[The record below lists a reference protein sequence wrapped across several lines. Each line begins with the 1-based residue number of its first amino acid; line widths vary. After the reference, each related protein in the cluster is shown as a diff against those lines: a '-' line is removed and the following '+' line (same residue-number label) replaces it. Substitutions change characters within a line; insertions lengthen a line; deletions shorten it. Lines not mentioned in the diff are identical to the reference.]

1 MGRVPGVDPVSDA
14 EEPVRVSRPAAVFV
28 LAAGEGTRMKSAT
41 PKVLHEIS
49 GRSLVGHVLAAARE
63 LDPQRLVVVV
73 GHGREQ
79 VVPHLGEID
88 PGAETVVQERQG
100 GTGHA
105 VRIALEATD
114 VISGTVLVTY
124 GDTPLLSAETLS
136 ALAAEHARAG
146 NAVTVLSAVVP
157 DPTGYG
163 RIIRAD
169 GEFVGIVEEKDATD
183 EQRAISEMN
192 SGVYAFDGALLAD
205 AVKRVTTDN
214 AKGEEYLTDVVS
226 ILRADGH
233 RVGVSVAGEWREIL
247 GVNDRVQLAEARDLL
262 NQRLLRR
269 WMREGVT
276 VVDPRTTWIDVT
288 VTCEP
293 DALVE
298 PNTQLRGATRIAAG
312 ARVGPNSTLTDTS
325 VGREAHVSYAVTDR
339 AEIGDR
345 VSVGPYAFLRP
356 GTRLDEGAKAGTYV
370 EMKNASIGAGSK
382 VPHLTYVGDADIGV
396 GANIGASSVFVNYD
410 GVEKHRSKI
419 GDHVKAGC
427 DNMFVAPVEV
437 GDGAYTGAGTVVRR
451 DVPPGA
457 LSVSGGP
464 QRIFEGWVENRRPDT
479 AAAEAARRARE
490 RARDDPGTEPG
501 GGPEPGRD
509 EAAR

>member
-1 MGRVPGVDPVSDA
+1 MPGVDPVSDA

-41 PKVLHEIS
+41 PKVLHEIC
-49 GRSLVGHVLAAARE
+49 GRSLVGHVLTAARE

-73 GHGREQ
+73 GHGRDQ
-79 VVPHLGEID
+79 VVPHLGAID
-88 PGAETVVQERQG
+88 PDAETVVQERQN

-124 GDTPLLSAETLS
+124 GDTPLLSAATL
-136 ALAAEHARAG
+136 AGLAAEHERAG
-146 NAVTVLSAVVP
+146 NAATVLSAIVP
-157 DPTGYG
+157 DPFGYG
-163 RIIRAD
+163 RIIREN
-169 GEFVGIVEEKDATD
+169 GEFTGIVEEKDATD
-183 EQRAISEMN
+183 EERAITEMN

-233 RVGVSVAGEWREIL
+233 RVGASVAPEWREIL
-247 GVNDRVQLAEARDLL
+247 GINDRVQLAEARDLL
-262 NQRLLRR
+262 NQRLLND
-269 WMREGVT
+269 WMRAGVT
-276 VVDPRTTWIDVT
+276 VVDPRTTWVDVT
-288 VTCEP
+288 ASGEP
-293 DALVE
+293 DAVVE
-298 PNTQLRGATRIAAG
+298 PNTQLRGATHIGAG
-312 ARVGPNSTLTDTS
+312 ARVGPNSTLTDTT
-325 VGREAHVSYAVTDR
+325 VGREARVAYAVTDH
-339 AEIGDR
+339 AVIGDR
-345 VSVGPYAFLRP
+345 VDVGPYAYLRP

-396 GANIGASSVFVNYD
+396 GSNIGASSVFVNYD
-410 GVEKHRSKI
+410 GVEKRRSKI
-419 GDHVKAGC
+419 GDHVRAGS

-464 QRIFEGWVENRRPDT
+464 QRIFEGWVENRRAGTP
-479 AAAEAARRARE
+479 AAEAARRARE
-490 RARDDPGTEPG
+490 ARGEEPDD
-501 GGPEPGRD
+501 
-509 EAAR
+509 AAG

>member
-1 MGRVPGVDPVSDA
+1 M
-14 EEPVRVSRPAAVFV
+14 RVSRPAAVFV

-63 LDPQRLVVVV
+63 LRPQRLVVVV

-79 VVPHLGEID
+79 VVPHLAAAD
-88 PGAETVVQERQG
+88 PGAETVVQDHQG

-105 VRIALEATD
+105 VRVALEATG
-114 VISGTVLVTY
+114 VINGTVLVTY
-124 GDTPLLSAETLS
+124 GDTPLLSAETLEG
-136 ALAAEHARAG
+136 LAAAHAESG

-163 RIIRAD
+163 RIVRDTETGA
-169 GEFVGIVEEKDATD
+169 FTGIVEEKDATD
-183 EQRAISEMN
+183 GERAITEMN

-205 AVKRVTTDN
+205 AVKRVTTNN

-247 GVNDRVQLAEARDLL
+247 GVNDRVQLAEAHDLL
-262 NQRLLRR
+262 NQRLLRG
-269 WMREGVT
+269 WMRAGVS
-276 VVDPRTTWIDVT
+276 VVDPRTTWVDVT
-288 VTCEP
+288 VTLEP
-293 DALVE
+293 DSVIE
-298 PNTQLRGATRIAAG
+298 PSTQLRGTTTVATG
-312 ARVGPNSTLTDTS
+312 ARVGPNSTLTDTTI
-325 VGREAHVSYAVTDR
+325 GADAHVSYAVTER
-339 AEIGDR
+339 AEIGPE
-345 VSVGPYAFLRP
+345 VSVGPYAYLRP
-356 GTRLDEGAKAGTYV
+356 GTVLARGAKAGTYV

-410 GVEKHRSKI
+410 GVGKHRSKI
-419 GDHVKAGC
+419 GDHVRLGS

-464 QRIFEGWVENRRPDT
+464 QRIFEGWVENRRPGT
-479 AAAEAARRARE
+479 PAADAARRARE
-490 RARDDPGTEPG
+490 EGRAPEEPDDT
-501 GGPEPGRD
+501 
-509 EAAR
+509 AR